1 MTEEESGHT
10 SQAAAWVLGTLS
22 AEEAERYAEHLE
34 ACETCRAEVARLQE
48 AADALIDALP
58 PATPPSEL
66 RARLMAAV
74 EAEAELFRAA
84 EDGHQPPEPA
94 GGRNRLPTLVLGGL
108 AALCLVAVGVI
119 VGSALTSDER
129 AAPMDTVPGSVTEE
143 GGGPRARA
151 AVVIDGDT
159 QRPVLSELAPPPEG
173 RVYQAWVV
181 RRASTPIPTGALF
194 SMPRSGDAKISLP
207 PLGDAER
214 VIVTAEPRRG
224 SHTPT
229 MPPLVIVTLPR

>member
-48 AADALIDALP
+48 AADALVDALP

-66 RARLMAAV
+66 RALLMAAV
-74 EAEAELFRAA
+74 EAEAALFRAA
-84 EDGHQPPEPA
+84 EDGHQLPEPA
-94 GGRNRLPTLVLGGL
+94 RARNRLRTLVLGGL
-108 AALCLVAVGVI
+108 AAICLVAVGVI

-143 GGGPRARA
+143 GGPRARA
-151 AVVIDGDT
+151 AVVIDGET
-159 QRPVLSELAPPPEG
+159 QRLVLSELAPPPQG

-194 SMPRSGDAKISLP
+194 SIPRSGDTKIGLP
-207 PLGDAER
+207 QLGDAER

-224 SHTPT
+224 SRTPT
-229 MPPLVIVTLPR
+229 LPPLVIVTLPR